1 MAGAIG
7 TGRGLIPALILPC
20 MSKNFLDHAYDT
32 EGTEATRR
40 LYDDWAAS
48 YDAEVSENGYATPE
62 RVARALHAVA
72 PDPEAPLLD
81 FGCGTGLSGLAL
93 RLAGFRTIDGADLSA
108 DMLELARG
116 KELYRDLWQVDPDAG
131 DPFDAGI
138 YPLITA
144 IGVIG
149 SGAAPVTLFDTLMRL
164 LPQGGFFAF
173 SFNDHTL
180 QDPAYEGRVNAWV
193 DPGAARLHFREHG
206 PHLPARNI
214 NSTVYIIEKT

>member
-1 MAGAIG
+1 
-7 TGRGLIPALILPC
+7 
-20 MSKNFLDHAYDT
+20 MSKRFLDHAYGT
-32 EGTEATRR
+32 EGTEATRQ
-40 LYDDWAAS
+40 LYDEWAES

-62 RVARALHAVA
+62 RVSRALHAIA
-72 PDPEAPLLD
+72 PDATAPLLD

-93 RLAGFRTIDGADLSA
+93 RLAGFQTIDGADLSA
-108 DMLELARG
+108 DMLALAREKG
-116 KELYRDLWQVDPDAG
+116 LYRDLWQVDPEAG
-131 DPFDAGI
+131 DPFEAGR

-149 SGAAPVTLFDTLMRL
+149 SGAAPVEVFDTLMRL
-164 LPQGGFFAF
+164 LPQGGLFAF

-180 QDPAYEGRVNAWV
+180 EDPAFEGRVSAWV

-214 NSTVYIIEKT
+214 KSTVYVLEKL